1 MREKKGAVFPMGKK
15 SRLGVGTQKAAGGWS
30 DVVPKCRL
38 VLGAKVAPRHIK
50 KIPIPTLMGVG

>member
-1 MREKKGAVFPMGKK
+1 MQKKKGAVFPMGKK
-15 SRLGVGTQKAAGGWS
+15 SRPGVGTQKAARGWS

-50 KIPIPTLMGVG
+50 KIPIPVLMGVG